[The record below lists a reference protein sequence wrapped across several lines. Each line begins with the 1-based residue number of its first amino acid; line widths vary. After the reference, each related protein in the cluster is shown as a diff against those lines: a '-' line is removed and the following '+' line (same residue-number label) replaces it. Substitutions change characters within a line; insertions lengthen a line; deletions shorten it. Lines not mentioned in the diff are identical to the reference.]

1 MSFESCRCRLGTF
14 FSISDNHGCE
24 GSVLAGD
31 NVRGQRTKGDDLR
44 SGEARPRNHEDDGGL
59 EVGDGATVTS
69 HLAGVDGIAIHD
81 AQDENRVEIVG
92 VIGVALDQFG
102 HRRIFVLDVRFA
114 RGSPGTIGFVATP
127 ENIE

>member
-1 MSFESCRCRLGTF
+1 MLSLEKVSKNFGGLAALSDVSFEV
-14 FSISDNHGCE
+14 N
-24 GSVLAGD
+24 AG
-31 NVRGQRTKGDDLR
+31 
-44 SGEARPRNHEDDGGL
+44 
-59 EVGDGATVTS
+59 
-69 HLAGVDGIAIHD
+69 
-81 AQDENRVEIVG
+81 EIVG